1 MSKMTN
7 EQLRYEM
14 QRIERDSELLTLRA
28 ENKALRAALELEHE
42 ETKRLREIVLP
53 LRARVAKLEAA
64 LRSMVE
70 GTKWKSADKDNM
82 EFDGRVN
89 CYQLDNAHAALKD
102 APQ

>member
-1 MSKMTN
+1 MSEEPDWPTVA
-7 EQLRYEM
+7 QLVKNN
-14 QRIERDSELLTLRA
+14 DA
-28 ENKALRAALELEHE
+28 
-42 ETKRLREIVLP
+42 

-89 CYQLDNAHAALKD
+89 CYQLDNARAALKD

>member
-1 MSKMTN
+1 MC
-7 EQLRYEM
+7 
-14 QRIERDSELLTLRA
+14 ELHARVT
-28 ENKALRAALELEHE
+28 ELEADLE
-42 ETKRLREIVLP
+42 ASRRCARLAQEAHDIV
-53 LRARVAKLEAA
+53 RARVAKLEAA

-89 CYQLDNAHAALKD
+89 CYQLDNARAALKD